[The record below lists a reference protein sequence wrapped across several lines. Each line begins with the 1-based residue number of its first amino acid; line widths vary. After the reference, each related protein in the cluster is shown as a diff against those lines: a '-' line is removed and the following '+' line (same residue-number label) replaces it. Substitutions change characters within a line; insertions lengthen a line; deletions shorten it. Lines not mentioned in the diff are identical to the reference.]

1 MDDGLENEL
10 RTRLEKTERR
20 LAEAEQ
26 TLSAVLRGDLV
37 SVTDPTAETILLREA
52 QHSLRRTEAAFR
64 ALFDGAL
71 DGMVLA
77 DDAGRLL
84 DANPAACDLFGLS
97 LDQLLG
103 RQIGEFAAPEFD
115 HASAWRQFLEGGT
128 MRGEFQLMRASGEQ
142 RVLELS
148 STANVL
154 SGQHLS
160 ILRDVTV
167 ERRTQHERAKLLA
180 ELERELGER
189 RKAETALRQTEEQ
202 LRQVQKMEA
211 IGSLAGGIAHDFN
224 NILSVILTYTTV
236 IEASLTPGDP
246 LEEDIGEVRIAAERA
261 AGLTR
266 QLLAFSR
273 QQVLEPR
280 VVNLNDIVD
289 GMQRMIARVL
299 GEHVEVSVQGDPELG
314 CVLVDP
320 GQFEQVLL
328 NLVVNARDAMPDG
341 GKLTIETSN
350 IDLDASAAAEL
361 VALTAGSYVIVAVS
375 DTGHGM
381 DSVTRERMFEPF
393 FTTKE
398 KGKGTG
404 LGLATVFGI
413 VQQSGGHI
421 VVSSEPGAGT
431 AFRIYLP
438 RSAQPAQ
445 SAAPATHR
453 SESLSGHET
462 ILLVEDESAVRE
474 IVRMVLRTHGY
485 TVIVAANAGEAL
497 LACEQHEGG
506 IDLLL
511 SDVVMPRMNGPALAK
526 RLAPIRPEMRV
537 LYMSG
542 YTEGHFIDEALEPG
556 VAFLQ
561 KPIRPE
567 ILARKVRDVLDSAR
581 RPRPVSSNEAST
593 IPPRSR
599 HSR

>member
-1 MDDGLENEL
+1 MEDEL
-10 RTRLEKTERR
+10 RARLDKTERR

-26 TLSAVLRGDLV
+26 TLSAVLRGDLQ

-84 DANPAACDLFGLS
+84 DANPAACELFELQ
-97 LDQLLG
+97 LDKLLG
-103 RQIGEFAAPEFD
+103 RGIGDFAAPGFD
-115 HASAWRQFLEGGT
+115 HASRWREFLESGN
-128 MRGEFQLMRASGEQ
+128 MRGEFLLMRANGEQ
-142 RVLELS
+142 RVLDYS
-148 STANVL
+148 AAANVL

-160 ILRDVTV
+160 ILRDVTA

-189 RKAETALRQTEEQ
+189 RKAESALRKTEEQ

-246 LEEDIGEVRIAAERA
+246 LEEDIREVRTAAERA
-261 AGLTR
+261 ASLTR

-299 GEHVEVSVQGDPELG
+299 GEHVEVAVLRDPELG
-314 CVLVDP
+314 SVLVDP

-350 IDLDASAAAEL
+350 VDLDTATATEL
-361 VALTAGSYVIVAVS
+361 VGLAAGSYVIIAVS
-375 DTGHGM
+375 DSGHGM
-381 DSVTRERMFEPF
+381 DPATRERMFEPF

-421 VVSSEPGAGT
+421 VVASEPGSGT

-438 RSAQPAQ
+438 RTAQPAE
-445 SAAPATHR
+445 SAVPTARR
-453 SESLSGHET
+453 SASLSGHET
-462 ILLVEDESAVRE
+462 VLLVEDESAVRE
-474 IVRMVLRTHGY
+474 IVRMVLRNHGY
-485 TVIVAANAGEAL
+485 TVISAANAGEAL
-497 LACEQHEGG
+497 LACEQHEGN

-526 RLAPIRPEMRV
+526 RLAPMRPEMRV

-542 YTEGHFIDEALEPG
+542 YTEGHFIDQALERG

-567 ILARKVRDVLDSAR
+567 ILARKVRDVLDAPAP
-581 RPRPVSSNEAST
+581 RPRPLSANEVST
-593 IPPRSR
+593 IPPSR
-599 HSR
+599 HE